1 VKHLPNAITILRL
14 ALLPWFAAEVW
25 AGRQAPALALL
36 AVIAFSDALD
46 GWLARRF
53 SLATPLGAF
62 LDPLA
67 DKLVQVTALIL
78 LTLDRHDA
86 FTPIP
91 GWFVA
96 LVFARDL
103 VLVYGTLRI
112 RAAGKRVKIRPRVW
126 GRISTLLVFVM
137 IAGSLVGVPAAFM
150 TAAVV
155 VTSPVVL
162 TAAVTYT
169 IDGRAQL
176 AGR

>member
-1 VKHLPNAITILRL
+1 MRHLPNAITILRL

-25 AGRQAPALALL
+25 SGRRTPALVLL

-53 SLATPLGAF
+53 RLTTPLGAF

-78 LTLDRHDA
+78 LTLDRHTA

-96 LVFARDL
+96 FVFARDL
-103 VLVYGTLRI
+103 VLVYGALRI
-112 RAAGKRVKIRPRVW
+112 RAAGRQVKIRPRVW
-126 GRISTLLVFVM
+126 GRLSTLLVFVM
-137 IAGSLVGVPAAFM
+137 IGGSLAGLGATFM
-150 TAAVV
+150 TIAVV
-155 VTSPVVL
+155 ISAPVVV

-176 AGR
+176 R